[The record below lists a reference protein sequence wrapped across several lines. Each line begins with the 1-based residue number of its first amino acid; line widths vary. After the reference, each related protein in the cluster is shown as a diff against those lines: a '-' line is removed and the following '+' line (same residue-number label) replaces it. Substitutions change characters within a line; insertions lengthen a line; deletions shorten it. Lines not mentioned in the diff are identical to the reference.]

1 MTPNLSMV
9 VGIVVGIVA
18 APPLARAT
26 AVAVAT
32 AVAAVMAAVMVMA
45 GSDHR
50 PTPAR
55 RTANRTP
62 RRLPAPSC

>member
-9 VGIVVGIVA
+9 VGIVVGIVVA
-18 APPLARAT
+18 LPLAR
-26 AVAVAT
+26 AT

-50 PTPAR
+50 PTQER

-62 RRLPAPSC
+62 RRSPAPSC

>member
-1 MTPNLSMV
+1 MTPNLGLVVGMV
-9 VGIVVGIVA
+9 VAIVVA
-18 APPLARAT
+18 LSLAWAT

-50 PTPAR
+50 PTQER
-55 RTANRTP
+55 RTANRTR